1 LLRRIYACIWT
12 GILCASFSMIIAGF
26 HTEESLVEALEKRFI
41 KAAVTGASCYLRD
54 MSCDIPPSP
63 KDYAFIMLS
72 GNWTYGNYM
81 RGFLCENEQAPH
93 SKPDVLEEQPVY
105 KELLPEYALLRENGQ
120 EETKYDPDEAAKTF
134 VPLILGGLS
143 KKEEASRDP
152 KPDMA
157 ESKLL
162 GNLKKKGSTSYL
174 LEHFYTVDSTTSVDH
189 GIFSVKKLLNK
200 DVSLSEKERNASG
213 PTILI
218 YHTHGASEAFIDSRK
233 GKKQDSVVGVGA
245 YLAQILED
253 KYGYQV
259 LHDKT
264 EYDRVNGSID
274 RNKAYNQAHKAIRK
288 TLKRYPSIQ
297 VVIDLHR
304 DGVGNKV
311 KRLTRIHG
319 KETAQIMLFNGLSR
333 NREGPIAYLKN
344 PNQQANLAFSLQLRL
359 KAMELYPDLIYTNY
373 LKGYRYNMHLK
384 ERFLLIELGNE
395 NNTVK
400 QAKNAMEPFAECLDK
415 VLKSE

>member
-1 LLRRIYACIWT
+1 
-12 GILCASFSMIIAGF
+12 M
-26 HTEESLVEALEKRFI
+26 VETLERQFI

-63 KDYAFIMLS
+63 KDYAFMIMI

-81 RGFLCENEQAPH
+81 RGFFCANDQESIKDADMI
-93 SKPDVLEEQPVY
+93 KEQPVY
-105 KELLPEYALLRENGQ
+105 KELLPKYALLREEEGSDKAQ
-120 EETKYDPDEAAKTF
+120 EEIAYEAEATEETS
-134 VPLILGGLS
+134 VPLLLGGSL
-143 KKEEASRDP
+143 KDEKASVTREG
-152 KPDMA
+152 A
-157 ESKLL
+157 NAFESKILSE
-162 GNLKKKGSTSYL
+162 LKKKGSTSYL
-174 LEHFYTVDSTTSVDH
+174 LEHFYTVDSTTSIDRKM
-189 GIFSVKKLLNK
+189 FSVKKLLDK
-200 DVSLSEKERNASG
+200 DISLSKKEREAKG
-213 PTILI
+213 PKILI
-218 YHTHGASEAFIDSRK
+218 YHTHGGSEAFIDSRK
-233 GKKQDSVVGVGA
+233 GKKEDSVVGVGTC
-245 YLAQILED
+245 LAQILEN

-274 RNKAYNQAHKAIRK
+274 RNKAYNQAYKAIEK
-288 TLKRYPSIQ
+288 TLKQYPSIQ

-311 KRLTRIHG
+311 KRLTQIDG